1 MIDKELIHQAAE
13 DIDIFQADL
22 TEEYDRI
29 KKSLSPRP
37 LLKERGLKFWPL
49 AIAACL
55 AGFVVIFLAP
65 PRTSEEQ
72 PPLAMEE
79 TIASRQLST
88 VNSQLSTHEGQ
99 EPRVESQEP
108 IASSQEPT
116 ANSQEPRAKSQE
128 PKANSQ
134 QATQPSPKGATGVFR
149 EATECGSG
157 PTKGS
162 ESPFA
167 TEGKDG
173 GGLPKAKSQQP
184 IEEPMLAEAEI
195 NSSHLGE
202 VGRGANPEM
211 EDPLLALAAQIQD
224 IRSRGERLGRE
235 IGREIAQLTDNQ
247 IKYQ

>member
-37 LLKERGLKFWPL
+37 LPKERGLKFWPL

-65 PRTSEEQ
+65 PRTTEEQ

-79 TIASRQLST
+79 PIASRQLST
-88 VNSQLSTHEGQ
+88 VNSQLSTVNSQ
-99 EPRVESQEP
+99 KPRVESQEP
-108 IASSQEPT
+108 IASRQLST
-116 ANSQEPRAKSQE
+116 VNSQLSTVNSQKPRVKSQK

-149 EATECGSG
+149 VATECGYG

-173 GGLPKAKSQQP
+173 GGLPTANSQQP

-195 NSSHLGE
+195 
-202 VGRGANPEM
+202 GRGAHPEM
-211 EDPLLALAAQIQD
+211 EDPLLAVAAQIQD

-235 IGREIAQLTDNQ
+235 IAQLTDNQ